1 MARLRHPNVVLFMGA
16 VMQANQLAIV
26 TQFIPRGSLFRL
38 LHRSKAD
45 LDPRRRLQMALDVAR
60 GMNYLHTSNPAIV
73 HRDLKSPN
81 LLVDRDWTVK
91 VCDFGLS
98 RVKSAT
104 FLTSKS
110 HGGTPEWMAPEILR
124 NEPSDER
131 ADVYSFGVVLYELV
145 TNQEPWT
152 SLNPMQ
158 VVGAV
163 GFAGQRLSLPP
174 GLDPKVAG
182 IINSCW
188 ASKAADRPSFTQVL
202 EALRGFKELQ
212 ACRPSPADN
221 GDGSTAGSEASL
233 AGVAAVTAASAPADV
248 LGHVS
253 SGCAIDHDLAS
264 SPAAAALGVGVESWG
279 SGAAPPAAAVRSESA
294 PIEAVPAAAGGS
306 ALAGQHSMAGSSV
319 SRQAS
324 SVSAPAAPQ
333 QPLIML

>member
-1 MARLRHPNVVLFMGA
+1 
-16 VMQANQLAIV
+16 
-26 TQFIPRGSLFRL
+26 
-38 LHRSKAD
+38 
-45 LDPRRRLQMALDVAR
+45 
-60 GMNYLHTSNPAIV
+60 
-73 HRDLKSPN
+73 
-81 LLVDRDWTVK
+81 
-91 VCDFGLS
+91 
-98 RVKSAT
+98 
-104 FLTSKS
+104 
-110 HGGTPEWMAPEILR
+110 MAPEILR